1 LNFTFSTSHTC
12 RILKEILME
21 EDNLIV
27 RLSFKL
33 ALDNI
38 KYCELLETQ
47 KKYLMA
53 KQLFRSGT
61 SIGAHVSEAQGAESR
76 DDFIHKMKGGYKE
89 ACETNYWFELCK
101 KTASYPDPGKLLED
115 SYIVIKVLG
124 KIIGT
129 SKGRRK

>member
-1 LNFTFSTSHTC
+1 
-12 RILKEILME
+12 ME

>member
-1 LNFTFSTSHTC
+1 
-12 RILKEILME
+12 ME

-38 KYCELLETQ
+38 KYCELLESQ

-89 ACETNYWFELCK
+89 ACETNYWIELCK
-101 KTASYPDPGKLLED
+101 NTPSYPDPGKLLED
-115 SYIVIKVLG
+115 SSIVIKVLG